1 MRLLVLCWAAAFCL
15 CFPTSGRAQNTGR
28 IECPRSEGYVYLYSS
43 LTTMEVRA
51 TLQCGELVQITGRY
65 DNNFSVRTPKGDT
78 GYVPL
83 ASVVLLKDQPG
94 TGLPAP
100 ASAPSSRERMFYDER
115 PHASPAPAPTAP
127 SGFTLLK
134 NTPIRVKLLKTISS
148 ATVHVGEPV
157 EFELLDDV
165 FVEGVPV
172 LTKSSKISGVIA
184 EVEPKKRFGHGGRL
198 AFTLTSVP
206 LADGGKAPVR
216 CYQEVSGS
224 SNTSSDAVLPLASGK
239 DAVILQDTEFTAL
252 VDADIALK
260 RETFTTPK
268 EAAPAA
274 PEPHPQTPPPQH

>member
-1 MRLLVLCWAAAFCL
+1 MKLLVLCSAAAFCL
-15 CFPTSGRAQNTGR
+15 CFPTSGSAQNTGR

-51 TLQCGELVQITGRY
+51 TLQCGELVQIHGRY
-65 DNNFSVRTPKGDT
+65 DNNFSVRTAKGDT
-78 GYVPL
+78 GYVPVP
-83 ASVVLLKDQPG
+83 SVVVLKDQPG
-94 TGLPAP
+94 TGLPA
-100 ASAPSSRERMFYDER
+100 ASAPPSRERMFYDER
-115 PHASPAPAPTAP
+115 PHESPAPSRRTP
-127 SGFTLLK
+127 SDFTLLK
-134 NTPIRVKLLKTISS
+134 NTPIRVKLLKSISS

-165 FVEGVPV
+165 FIEGVAV

-184 EVEPKKRFGHGGRL
+184 AAEPKKRFGHGGRL
-198 AFTLTSVP
+198 AFTITSVP

-239 DAVILQDTEFTAL
+239 DAVIAQDTEFIAL

-274 PEPHPQTPPPQH
+274 PEPHPQTPPSQH

>member
-1 MRLLVLCWAAAFCL
+1 MRLLVLCSAAAFCL
-15 CFPTSGRAQNTGR
+15 CFPTLGRAQNTGR

-43 LTTMEVRA
+43 LTMEVRA

-100 ASAPSSRERMFYDER
+100 ASAPSSRGRMFYDER
-115 PHASPAPAPTAP
+115 PHASLAPATTAP

-198 AFTLTSVP
+198 AFTLTSVS

-216 CYQEVSGS
+216 CYQEASGS

-268 EAAPAA
+268 EAVPAA
-274 PEPHPQTPPPQH
+274 PGPHPQTPPPQH